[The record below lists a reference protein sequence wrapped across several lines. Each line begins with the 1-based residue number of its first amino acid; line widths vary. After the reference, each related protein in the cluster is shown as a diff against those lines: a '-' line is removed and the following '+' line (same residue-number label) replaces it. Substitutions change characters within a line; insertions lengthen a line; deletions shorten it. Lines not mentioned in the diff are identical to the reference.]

1 MPAELP
7 GLTSRQPK
15 RNPPSKVDPRDHRSA
30 GVVTV
35 GSAGQPVA
43 VANRRMTAPMVAVAV
58 AVAKRPM
65 TAPMVAVAATRHPAE
80 VVAAAAVPVTR
91 AVADVA
97 ALPAFADGGVSS
109 PDRPSN
115 AVRWRPLGRHTSPA
129 DRVVS

>member
-1 MPAELP
+1 MTAPM
-7 GLTSRQPK
+7 
-15 RNPPSKVDPRDHRSA
+15 
-30 GVVTV
+30 
-35 GSAGQPVA
+35 VA
-43 VANRRMTAPMVAVAV
+43 VAVAKRRMTAPMVAVAV
-58 AVAKRPM
+58 AKRRL

-80 VVAAAAVPVTR
+80 AVAAAAVPVTR

-115 AVRWRPLGRHTSPA
+115 AVRWRPVGRHTSPA